1 MKSMVVFYIGMALLG
16 VPLVEAQAASS
27 FYDTVH
33 NVTRYCSS
41 FGCSSCFGTTVTVT
55 NDSYNNGEP
64 YEDTAIECTSCETG
78 YEPCGVS
85 YSLGGGRHYHYT
97 ACCESEST
105 PSFSCP
111 ENCSLCSSSTWCTGC
126 NSGYTLNNGTCVK
139 CPENCFSCRVPIGST
154 SASTCDTCNNGYIL
168 KNGQCVLPGCIQMSG
183 STCIACDEGYVLDN
197 GKCLKCPDG
206 CKSCSNSLA
215 CKTCADGYFM
225 MTAVCYPNGHAVC
238 RNDGKSFDG
247 GVCLITCVESE
258 TDFFCRK
265 ATCTTASGSVQRTK
279 KQTNF
284 TQGTYHE
291 YCCPA
296 NCAECSDWEQCTKC
310 NDGYTLQNG
319 VCLDCSVYNVGNGT
333 CTECDEYGCTD
344 AECNGS
350 NAFFN
355 PTFRKCGV
363 ECDANQYLDSSYTC
377 RDCPAGQTSSGGWF
391 ANPTDCYSCDS
402 IPVDGGRCT
411 ECKNGSCT
419 KAECED
425 GYVLDSMGRTCI
437 AALASCLSPLKI
449 SDDGCCCVK

>member
-1 MKSMVVFYIGMALLG
+1 MKRFLLIAAGMLLFSGMAQAQTYWNSVDNTYDHCDSCATCHEFLFRYSYTGDLG
-16 VPLVEAQAASS
+16 SRPDCDSCDDGYYMQPIHAENADGVMSVYNACWQN
-27 FYDTVH
+27 TVTCPS
-33 NVTRYCSS
+33 NCSS
-41 FGCSSCFGTTVTVT
+41 
-55 NDSYNNGEP
+55 
-64 YEDTAIECTSCETG
+64 
-78 YEPCGVS
+78 
-85 YSLGGGRHYHYT
+85 
-97 ACCESEST
+97 
-105 PSFSCP
+105 
-111 ENCSLCSSSTWCTGC
+111 CSSSTTCTVC
-126 NSGYTLNNGTCVK
+126 NSGYTLQNGACIQ
-139 CPENCFSCRVPIGST
+139 S
-154 SASTCDTCNNGYIL
+154 
-168 KNGQCVLPGCIQMSG
+168 CIQMSG

-265 ATCTTASGSVQRTK
+265 ATCTTASGSVQRTQ

-319 VCLDCSVYNVGNGT
+319 VCVDCSAFNVGNGT

-350 NAFFN
+350 NTFFN

-363 ECDANQYLDSSYTC
+363 ECDVNQYLDSSYTC

-391 ANPTDCYSCDS
+391 ANPTNCYSCDS